1 MSAELNISDIIQL
14 ESEKESENMNNFDLW
29 KWVAGKRTDKEPNYS
44 KKNWLYVGLMLLL
57 FILIVLSYYFI
68 SVLW

>member
-1 MSAELNISDIIQL
+1 
-14 ESEKESENMNNFDLW
+14 MNNFDLW

>member
-29 KWVAGKRTDKEPNYS
+29 KWVAGKRTDKEPNYA